1 MTVPTALER
10 QGIFDPQRTG
20 RAIRDPLTGRPFPN
34 NTIPS
39 GRIDPVAAKLVAL
52 YPLPN
57 FEGSGRQNYTAS
69 PLDAEHRDQFDFRVD
84 HQFSA
89 NDRMFVRYSFMDH
102 DERREGPFP
111 LPLLGIG
118 NNTRA
123 RDNNVAHSVAVS
135 ETHIVDPRLVNE
147 VRFGVSRL
155 ETDKLP
161 LSTAVGHMNDE
172 FGIRGIPRHE
182 NVPGLPQI
190 QLAGAVAYANIGDVS
205 FSPNLK
211 LSQTFHLMDNVTY
224 LAGEHSLKA
233 GADYRFF
240 QTDVF
245 GSAQARGRINF
256 NGRYTG
262 VSLEL
267 GSPGRR
273 HLQSDRPH
281 RLPRGRRHLLWRAG
295 ERRRVEPAA
304 GKPAVLRPC
313 DQARYR
319 KAARDNAAGG
329 IPGRLSRRWS
339 GHPPRRQRQQLGGR
353 LSRHSDQPV
362 DAERAAR
369 AARANRRVSG
379 VRREHRRVPR
389 ARPRVQRRGIGDP
402 ETEPQRRPVP
412 HLGSIALRAPRAH
425 SNQLSPAAKI
435 DRRFS
440 RGLGFLVSY
449 TWGHALDNAG
459 EPFGQDTGVGTPW
472 DLENDYASFDIRHR
486 FVSSVLWEVPVGQDR
501 RWLDRGGLANTLLG
515 EWQVNATV
523 TAQTGLPFTPEV
535 SDSYSHLGT
544 LGVVSWWPDR
554 LRDGS
559 LPDDQRSAE
568 RWFDASAFAIPCDGD
583 ERPCRQGTAGRNILR
598 APGQSIS
605 ISR

>member
-1 MTVPTALER
+1 MMVTIKSGSNDFRGSAFEYFRHDTFDARDTFNYDDHDGDGKADPEKLRRHQFGGTFGGPIARNRTFFFGSWAAIRLDRGLVDLVTVPTALER

-89 NDRMFVRYSFMDH
+89 NDRMFVRYRFMDH

-135 ETHIVDPRLVNE
+135 ETHIFGPRLVNE

-161 LSTAVGHMNDE
+161 LSAAVGHMNDE

-262 VSLEL
+262 VSLADVLLGWANIANVSTPQPGDLRGWSLAGYAQDNWKATPRLTLNLGVRYEL
-267 GSPGRR
+267 QTPFWENRQNNFITDFG
-273 HLQSDRPH
+273 H
-281 RLPRGRRHLLWRAG
+281 PRFL
-295 ERRRVEPAA
+295 
-304 GKPAVLRPC
+304 
-313 DQARYR
+313 
-319 KAARDNAAGG
+319 
-329 IPGRLSRRWS
+329 GRLS
-339 GHPPRRQRQQLGGR
+339 
-353 LSRHSDQPV
+353 
-362 DAERAAR
+362 AR
-369 AARANRRVSG
+369 ASSG
-379 VRREHRRVPR
+379 
-389 ARPRVQRRGIGDP
+389 
-402 ETEPQRRPVP
+402 
-412 HLGSIALRAPRAH
+412 AP
-425 SNQLSPAAKI
+425 
-435 DRRFS
+435 S
-440 RGLGFLVSY
+440 R
-449 TWGHALDNAG
+449 
-459 EPFGQDTGVGTPW
+459 TGRSSASTP
-472 DLENDYASFDIRHR
+472 
-486 FVSSVLWEVPVGQDR
+486 
-501 RWLDRGGLANTLLG
+501 T
-515 EWQVNATV
+515 
-523 TAQTGLPFTPEV
+523 TGLP
-535 SDSYSHLGT
+535 G
-544 LGVVSWWPDR
+544 
-554 LRDGS
+554 
-559 LPDDQRSAE
+559 
-568 RWFDASAFAIPCDGD
+568 
-583 ERPCRQGTAGRNILR
+583 
-598 APGQSIS
+598 
-605 ISR
+605 